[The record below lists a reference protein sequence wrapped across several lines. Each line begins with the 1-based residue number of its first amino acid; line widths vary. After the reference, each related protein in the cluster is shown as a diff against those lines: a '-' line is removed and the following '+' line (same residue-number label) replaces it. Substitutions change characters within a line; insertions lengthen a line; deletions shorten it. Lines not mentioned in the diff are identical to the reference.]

1 LDRPAVGGNA
11 FIVEW
16 WLGAIQHEIKGGKA
30 EMSHLVVVT
39 FDNPDEAAQVRE
51 TLRSA
56 QRADYLSLDDSAVV
70 VKDEDGK
77 IHVKNEMDRG
87 VKIGAVGGGL
97 LGLLLAGVFFPV
109 GGLVIGAIA
118 GGLIGK
124 MADTGVDQ
132 KFVKQVEEEMQP
144 GTSALFF
151 IVREANPDVAI
162 AALKPYK
169 GTVYHTSF
177 PPEAEE
183 ELRRILS
190 KRI

>member
-1 LDRPAVGGNA
+1 
-11 FIVEW
+11 
-16 WLGAIQHEIKGGKA
+16 
-30 EMSHLVVVT
+30 MSHLVVVT
-39 FDNPDEAAQVRE
+39 FDNPGEATKVRD

-70 VKDEDGK
+70 VKDEEGK
-77 IHVKNEMDRG
+77 VYVKNEMDRG
-87 VKIGAVGGGL
+87 VKIGTVGGGL
-97 LGLLLAGVFFPV
+97 LGLLLAGIFFPIA
-109 GGLVIGAIA
+109 GLVVGALA
-118 GGLIGK
+118 GALVGASAKL
-124 MADTGVDQ
+124 GVDQ
-132 KFVKQVEEEMQP
+132 KFVKEVGEDLQP

-169 GTVYHTSF
+169 GTVRHTSF
-177 PPEAEE
+177 SPEAEE

>member
-1 LDRPAVGGNA
+1 
-11 FIVEW
+11 
-16 WLGAIQHEIKGGKA
+16 
-30 EMSHLVVVT
+30 MSNLVVVT
-39 FDNPDEAAQVRE
+39 FDNTEEADQVRE

-56 QRADYLSLDDSAVV
+56 QRSDYLSLDDSAVI
-70 VKDEDGK
+70 VKDEEGK

-97 LGLLLAGVFFPV
+97 LGLLIGGIIFPV
-109 GGLVIGAIA
+109 AGLLVGALA

-124 MADTGVDQ
+124 TADLGVDQ
-132 KFVKQVEEEMQP
+132 KFVKDVSEALQP

-169 GTVYHTSF
+169 GEVYQTSF
-177 PPEAEE
+177 PPEAEK

>member
-1 LDRPAVGGNA
+1 
-11 FIVEW
+11 
-16 WLGAIQHEIKGGKA
+16 
-30 EMSHLVVVT
+30 MSHLVVVT
-39 FDNPDEAAQVRE
+39 FDNAEEAGKLRQ

-56 QRADYLSLDDSAVV
+56 EHADFVSLDDSAVI
-70 VKDEDGK
+70 VKDEEGK

-97 LGLLLAGVFFPV
+97 LGLLLGGIFFPLAGLLV
-109 GGLVIGAIA
+109 GALA

-124 MADTGVDQ
+124 MADSGVDQ
-132 KFVKQVEEEMQP
+132 KFVKEVSEDLQP

-151 IVREANPDVAI
+151 IVREANPDAAL

-169 GTVYHTSF
+169 GTVRHTSF
-177 PPEAEE
+177 PPEAEK

>member
-1 LDRPAVGGNA
+1 
-11 FIVEW
+11 
-16 WLGAIQHEIKGGKA
+16 
-30 EMSHLVVVT
+30 MSNLVVVT
-39 FDNPDEAAQVRE
+39 FDNAEEAGKVLQ

-70 VKDEDGK
+70 VKDEEGK

-87 VKIGAVGGGL
+87 VKVGAVGGGL
-97 LGLLLAGVFFPV
+97 LGLLLGGIFFPV
-109 GGLVIGAIA
+109 AGLLVGALA

-124 MADTGVDQ
+124 SVDLGIDQ
-132 KFVKQVEEEMQP
+132 KFVKEVGEDLQP

-151 IVREANPDVAI
+151 IVREANPEVAV

-169 GTVYHTSF
+169 GTVRQTSF
-177 PPEAEE
+177 PPEAEK